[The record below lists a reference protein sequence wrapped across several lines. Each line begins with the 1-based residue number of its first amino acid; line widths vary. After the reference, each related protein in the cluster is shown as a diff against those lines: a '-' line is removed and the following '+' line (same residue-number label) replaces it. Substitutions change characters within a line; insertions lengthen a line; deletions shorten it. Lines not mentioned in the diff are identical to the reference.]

1 MPETDR
7 LSGCIDWIDLEFVEK
22 EETPQPLMKL
32 SIELHVAGL
41 SLRDTVSI
49 LERFGVERA
58 RSTVHNWVQKADLQP
73 AAGRSPDQ
81 VAVDETVIN
90 LNNDR
95 YWLFAA
101 VDPETN
107 LFLHVKL
114 SPTRNEWTT
123 LQFFRELRERHDV
136 DEATFLV
143 DNSWTL
149 QNTLDRLGLRFQ
161 YVRHGNRNAVERI
174 FKELKRRTEQFA
186 NHFRN
191 ASHASAENWLQAFAA
206 HQNQLI

>member
-1 MPETDR
+1 MPETDSF
-7 LSGCIDWIDLEFVEK
+7 SGCIDWIDLEFVKK

-41 SLRDTVSI
+41 SLRDTVSV
-49 LERFGVERA
+49 LEGFGVERA

-73 AAGRSPDQ
+73 AAGRSPEQ

-101 VDPETN
+101 VEPETN
-107 LFLHVKL
+107 VFLHVRL
-114 SPTRNEWTT
+114 FPARNEWTT
-123 LQFFRELRERHDV
+123 LQFFRQLLDRHDV
-136 DEATFLV
+136 EDATFLV

-149 QNTLDRLGLRFQ
+149 QNTLDRLGLRFH
-161 YVRHGNRNAVERI
+161 YERHGNRNSVERV
-174 FKELKRRTEQFA
+174 FKELKRRTKQFA

-206 HQNQLI
+206 HWNQLI